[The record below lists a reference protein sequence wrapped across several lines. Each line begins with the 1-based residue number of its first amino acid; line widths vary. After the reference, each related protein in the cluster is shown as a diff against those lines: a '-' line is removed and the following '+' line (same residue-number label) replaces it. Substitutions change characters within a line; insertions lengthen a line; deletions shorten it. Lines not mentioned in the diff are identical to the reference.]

1 MQAESESYREAVET
15 RDRRKRSQLAAEI
28 QLLVTRAGPA
38 VTDAL
43 PANWVEAMDSSEYL
57 QRIYRATQAAI
68 RLQQW
73 HAQHWTYPA
82 DASVLPLSLDR
93 YGLRYES
100 SEGAKGYKIV
110 VEQGQKAGTVLFE
123 QQSFGSPRP
132 QVH

>member
-1 MQAESESYREAVET
+1 MRCRPTGSRQWTAPNIYSVYTVRL
-15 RDRRKRSQLAAEI
+15 RQRS
-28 QLLVTRAGPA
+28 
-38 VTDAL
+38 DF
-43 PANWVEAMDSSEYL
+43 SSGTL
-57 QRIYRATQAAI
+57 K
-68 RLQQW
+68 
-73 HAQHWTYPA
+73 HWTYPA